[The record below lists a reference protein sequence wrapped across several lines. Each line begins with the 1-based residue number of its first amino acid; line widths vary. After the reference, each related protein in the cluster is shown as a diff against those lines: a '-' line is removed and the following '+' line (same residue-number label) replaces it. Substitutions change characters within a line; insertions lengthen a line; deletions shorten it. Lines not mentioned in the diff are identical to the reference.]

1 MIFTDTLSKEKA
13 KGLFLASAIYGRT
26 TSLAPS
32 KVPFGSKESTMKKI
46 NTTALVRDN
55 SALQH
60 AELSQLKILEEQM
73 LAASQYLH
81 QQYFICQNFKKM
93 HKPVPF

>member
-13 KGLFLASAIYGRT
+13 KGGSSASAIYGHT
-26 TSLAPS
+26 TLLALS
-32 KVPFGSKESTMKKI
+32 KVPFGSEESTMKKI
-46 NTTALVRDN
+46 NTTALVRGS

-73 LAASQYLH
+73 LAASRYLH
-81 QQYFICQNFKKM
+81 QQYFICQKL
-93 HKPVPF
+93 